1 MLYRLLL
8 LLLVIVPTSTSA
20 QFIRWEVGEGIG
32 VATLC
37 RDKNTIMEL
46 ARADQSDE
54 ARVMETFASHAS
66 RGLCVVFDKHSPFTV
81 VKTIHKYQDFT
92 GHKSFVLEVVSN
104 KVLGFRGYVMARAP
118 KRPSI

>member
-37 RDKNTIMEL
+37 RDKNTIMDL

-81 VKTIHKYQDFT
+81 VRTIHKYQDFT

>member
-92 GHKSFVLEVVSN
+92 GNKSFVLEVVSN
-104 KVLGFRGYVMARAP
+104 KMLGFRGYVMARAP